1 MKQVT
6 LGQST
11 EGCFFDS
18 YTLTNFLQA
27 TSVLSADLQKCF
39 ENSVH
44 CFLFLLSVN
53 LSQSLKCL
61 TWFKKSSLNF
71 GR

>member
-18 YTLTNFLQA
+18 YTLTKFLQT

-39 ENSVH
+39 ENSVP
-44 CFLFLLSVN
+44 CFLVCSLIFIECKPQSVSEVSN
-53 LSQSLKCL
+53 LV
-61 TWFKKSSLNF
+61 
-71 GR
+71 

>member
-18 YTLTNFLQA
+18 YTLTNFLQT

-39 ENSVH
+39 EN
-44 CFLFLLSVN
+44 
-53 LSQSLKCL
+53 
-61 TWFKKSSLNF
+61 
-71 GR
+71 

>member
-18 YTLTNFLQA
+18 YTLTKFLQT

-39 ENSVH
+39 ENSVP
-44 CFLFLLSVN
+44 CFLVCSLIFIECKTQSVYEVSN
-53 LSQSLKCL
+53 LV
-61 TWFKKSSLNF
+61 
-71 GR
+71 

>member
-39 ENSVH
+39 ENSVP
-44 CFLFLLSVN
+44 CFLVCSLIFIECKPQSVSEVSN
-53 LSQSLKCL
+53 LV
-61 TWFKKSSLNF
+61 
-71 GR
+71 